1 MSVILIAGVL
11 LVLACL
17 AYVILGPGLGM
28 KEGFQDT
35 EPTITEEVATPPVA
49 APMVDKTGEVVL
61 IDETKIDQ
69 PSQLSAATMDAS
81 AKEQSEMQST
91 KDELTVYKDLR
102 TQVSDALAQVDRAGG
117 PEMVKKRLADQT
129 EADAFDTAML
139 SMNSVLNMIPESIT
153 PEIASQM
160 RAKGIDIVQFE
171 PLLSGQVSVIQKALA
186 TPVKAMAPAA
196 VARKELPPPTG
207 EAVNVIA
214 DELSNLLEENNGAVP
229 TEVGAGDLTEG
240 FATYQNPYN
249 GSSSTQSYQFALG
262 KQALIRSILG

>member
-91 KDELTVYKDLR
+91 KDELTVYKDPMLWHR
-102 TQVSDALAQVDRAGG
+102 W
-117 PEMVKKRLADQT
+117 T
-129 EADAFDTAML
+129 E
-139 SMNSVLNMIPESIT
+139 
-153 PEIASQM
+153 
-160 RAKGIDIVQFE
+160 
-171 PLLSGQVSVIQKALA
+171 
-186 TPVKAMAPAA
+186 PAA
-196 VARKELPPPTG
+196 PRW
-207 EAVNVIA
+207 
-214 DELSNLLEENNGAVP
+214 
-229 TEVGAGDLTEG
+229 
-240 FATYQNPYN
+240 
-249 GSSSTQSYQFALG
+249 
-262 KQALIRSILG
+262 